1 MDRASLCFLKFMKKV
16 LLMACIEKNVG
27 DDLFIRIVCE
37 RYPNVDFYI
46 SDKANYP
53 ELNNISNLHFEKK

>member
-1 MDRASLCFLKFMKKV
+1 
-16 LLMACIEKNVG
+16 MACIEKNVG